1 MKNQRLIQAN
11 ERLLQRQ
18 LLRGFIPEWYI
29 VYHFNDGFNSRHQQK
44 RRVNPDEVSRDVAF
58 HKHVLYQF
66 AYCNRRWAKIPNR
79 ARSVWSIEY
88 GRSSVHPHINI
99 LIESLPM
106 PLQDLSGLNHFFN
119 TTLPLRAK
127 SVLPNSANI
136 QPVINGS
143 ELEVL
148 AYVCKE
154 TNENNDSID
163 YYSTD
168 WIL

>member
-1 MKNQRLIQAN
+1 
-11 ERLLQRQ
+11 
-18 LLRGFIPEWYI
+18 
-29 VYHFNDGFNSRHQQK
+29 
-44 RRVNPDEVSRDVAF
+44 
-58 HKHVLYQF
+58 
-66 AYCNRRWAKIPNR
+66 
-79 ARSVWSIEY
+79 
-88 GRSSVHPHINI
+88 
-99 LIESLPM
+99 M

-143 ELEVL
+143 ELKVL